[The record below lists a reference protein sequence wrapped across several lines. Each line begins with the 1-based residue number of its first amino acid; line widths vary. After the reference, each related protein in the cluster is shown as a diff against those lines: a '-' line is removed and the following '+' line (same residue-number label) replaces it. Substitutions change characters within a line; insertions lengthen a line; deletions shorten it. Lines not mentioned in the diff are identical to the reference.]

1 MLMHP
6 SLANGETRLDLWLRV
21 REFAVPPPMIETST
35 ARRLAGD
42 WAGACAAARVD
53 VDLNLRSL
61 ARLRGPDIAARVRAD
76 LRHLAPDLLRWH
88 LPRIGPGGLLRP
100 GLTIALARY
109 DAELHL
115 VVRTPPAWAAG
126 GQRFSL
132 ALWDGT
138 GGGPHPDRYFRL
150 DLHRHL
156 WDARRSGE
164 LRARARPDWAAEA
177 ALLRTGGPVLV
188 RAAGRRLLLDPRT
201 GTTRPAR
208 TRDGRVPVLPHASTY
223 PAPDLELLEAD
234 AIDPGALHPLVAE
247 ALAPGSVLLPGPEPG
262 AATRLVECR
271 GAEHRIALVDG
282 VLTALD
288 HDPAQL
294 RREELLVALGGP
306 PLPCLRAIDLVH
318 RTPERLDDIRARL
331 DHGDAA
337 GALAAVE
344 SLLGP
349 NALLRAGALREALE
363 AAARQ
368 RILHGLFRNGLTPT
382 R

>member
-1 MLMHP
+1 MHP

-35 ARRLAGD
+35 ARRIAGD

-53 VDLNLRSL
+53 VDLNLRQL

-88 LPRIGPGGLLRP
+88 LPRIGPAGLLRP
-100 GLTIALARY
+100 GLTITLARY
-109 DAELHL
+109 DAQLHL
-115 VVRTPPAWAAG
+115 VARTPPAWAAG

-156 WDARRSGE
+156 WDARRCGE
-164 LRARARPDWAAEA
+164 LRARARPGWAAEA
-177 ALLRTGGPVLV
+177 ALLRTEGPVLV

-208 TRDGRVPVLPHASTY
+208 TRDGRVPVLPYASTY
-223 PAPDLELLEAD
+223 PAPDLELLEAG

-247 ALAPGSVLLPGPEPG
+247 ALAPGSVPLAGPEPG
-262 AATRLVECR
+262 APTRFVECR
-271 GAEHRIALVDG
+271 GAQHRIALVDG
-282 VLTALD
+282 VLSALD

-318 RTPERLDDIRARL
+318 RRPERLDDIRARL
-331 DHGDAA
+331 EHGDAA

-344 SLLGP
+344 NLLGP